1 MNLSRRHFLAQSTLS
16 IAALTLGA
24 CATAPKHPQ
33 SGPDAV
39 VDGSFA
45 GKAGT
50 LVEGRPTFK
59 TIQAALDATPVFGD
73 RWEILVRRGRY
84 HEKLTVTGSGVH
96 LIGEDR
102 DQTILTYDAYA
113 GQERTDGVGTWKTPG
128 SATLTIT
135 GHDFHASDLTIEN
148 AFDWVSNDTH
158 DRKGPEYLHNPQA
171 VAVYTSENAD
181 RTLFRNV
188 RIQAY
193 QDTLF
198 HDAGR
203 AFFDRCIIAGNVDFI
218 FGKGQGWFDSCEIV
232 TRPVGRKTDKIGYL
246 TAASTSVDDKF
257 GFVFNKCRLTRE
269 TPSIPT
275 DSTALGRPW
284 HPSGD
289 PQAVAAVVFMECWM
303 DDHIETDGWT
313 SMSSTNKSGQR
324 VTFTPEQS
332 RFFEYK
338 STGPGARINAH
349 RPQLSEVQA
358 SIYSM
363 QKVLNGWKP

>member
-1 MNLSRRHFLAQSTLS
+1 MNRNRRLFLAQSTVS
-16 IAALTLGA
+16 IAALALGA
-24 CATAPKHPQ
+24 CATAPKHPKT
-33 SGPDAV
+33 GPDAI

-45 GKAGT
+45 GKSGT

-59 TIQAALDATPVFGD
+59 TIQAALDATPVFSD
-73 RWEILVRRGRY
+73 SWEILIRRGRY
-84 HEKLTVTGSGVH
+84 HEKLTVTGSSVR

-113 GQERTDGVGTWKTPG
+113 GQERNDGVGTWRTPG

-135 GHDFHASDLTIEN
+135 GKDFQATNLTIEN
-148 AFDWVSNDTH
+148 AFDWIGNDRH
-158 DRKGPEYLHNPQA
+158 DRKSAGYLHNPQA

-181 RTLFRNV
+181 RTVFRNV

-203 AFFDRCIIAGNVDFI
+203 AYFDHCIIAGNVDFI
-218 FGKGQGWFDSCEIV
+218 FGKGQGWFEACEIV

-246 TAASTSVDDKF
+246 TAASTSTDDKF
-257 GFVFNKCRLTRE
+257 GLVFHQCRLTRE
-269 TPSIPT
+269 TPAIPV

-289 PQAVAAVVFMECWM
+289 PQAVAAVVFLQCWM

-313 SMSSTNKSGQR
+313 SMSSTTKSGQR

-332 RFFEYK
+332 RFFEYR
-338 STGPGARINAH
+338 STGPGAKTNPH
-349 RPQLSEVQA
+349 RPQLTDAQA
-358 SIYSM
+358 ATYTL